1 MSGSVCKGHVMYSM
15 CEHAVTWGQELWST
29 YQPPHSLPG
38 HQTHILDT
46 ATAETLWNACIAVSS
61 HTIYCGRHKS
71 LNWNDSSA
79 SLCWTV
85 EAFKSNG
92 QYFTRFWQVG
102 WLSRLF
108 GTGHLCRFVKFTG
121 RKALT
126 FKVFLLASGK
136 IKSETEHSKPRSVS
150 NIYYLVSLEN
160 M

>member
-15 CEHAVTWGQELWST
+15 CEHAVTRGQELWSANWS
-29 YQPPHSLPG
+29 PHSLPSTG
-38 HQTHILDT
+38 QAAHI
-46 ATAETLWNACIAVSS
+46 AAAETLWNACIAVSS

-79 SLCWTV
+79 SLCRTV

-108 GTGHLCRFVKFTG
+108 GTGHLCRSCGAHKKKERQNKIRATSNTTRPIGLVT
-121 RKALT
+121 LC
-126 FKVFLLASGK
+126 GK
-136 IKSETEHSKPRSVS
+136 
-150 NIYYLVSLEN
+150 